1 MVDTGRRSLERI
13 FQYYREG
20 YTLANAISAA
30 ALTTEA
36 LARAQE
42 QWLRYCTDKFT
53 DGI

>member
-13 FQYYREG
+13 FQFYREG

-42 QWLRYCTDKFT
+42 MWQRFCSDKYA